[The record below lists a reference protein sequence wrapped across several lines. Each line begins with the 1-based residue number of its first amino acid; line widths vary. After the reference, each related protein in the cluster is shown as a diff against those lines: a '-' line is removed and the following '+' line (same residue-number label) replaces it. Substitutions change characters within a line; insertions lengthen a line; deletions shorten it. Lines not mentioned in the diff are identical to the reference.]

1 MVDRYPQREALP
13 LSHMTM
19 QLLSEATGAID
30 VKGHSWETADAPSNL
45 PRTTLPTLGKPSA
58 GEGVLRKTNWK
69 GLVARH
75 FPSITVGGS
84 IAYVFTAKWRS
95 LPSCEPRAP
104 VSALEIRGFQEEN
117 IGATQEGIGDFSL

>member
-30 VKGHSWETADAPSNL
+30 IKGHSWETADAPSSL

-58 GEGVLRKTNWK
+58 GR
-69 GLVARH
+69 
-75 FPSITVGGS
+75 
-84 IAYVFTAKWRS
+84 VFSEKLIGKALWPGTS
-95 LPSCEPRAP
+95 LP
-104 VSALEIRGFQEEN
+104 
-117 IGATQEGIGDFSL
+117 